1 MVNITSIIGKATIL
15 GAGIA
20 LSSTISR
27 DDLFSKVENRNDTI
41 LHQNQ
46 FPTTTLILPTLN
58 EEWMIERTLQSIK
71 NQNIYLLHPEKFEL
85 LIVDSESQDNTIQI
99 ASQYVDKIIILPE
112 RDLVRAR
119 TIGIEHS
126 KGDIIVFI
134 DADTL
139 YPINWLNTMLKHYSY
154 EQQLKTTADCCQ
166 LSSNSTNPV
175 IAVSGPEFHPNYD
188 ITRDIFEPILINLRI
203 KRSNEM
209 IGHNSSCYKWAFYA
223 INGFDVPFN
232 YDIKSSKDTQIVLE
246 TYFAK
251 KLRSI
256 GNYVY
261 DKRLIVNDYGL
272 TRRNK
277 FADRKKLCNKNDT
290 YMSDEERYLCQ
301 YWDER
306 DKGIRF

>member
-1 MVNITSIIGKATIL
+1 MVNIASIISNGAIL

-46 FPTTTLILPTLN
+46 FPKTTLILPTLN
-58 EEWMIERTLQSIK
+58 EEWMIEKTLQSIK
-71 NQNIYLLHPEKFEL
+71 NQNIYQLHPEKFEL
-85 LIVDSESQDNTIQI
+85 LLVDSESQDNTIQI

-139 YPINWLNTMLKHYSY
+139 YPTNWLNTMLKHYSY
-154 EQQLKTTADCCQ
+154 DQRQKQ
-166 LSSNSTNPV
+166 SSNSNNPV

-188 ITRDIFEPILINLRI
+188 VTRDIFEPILINLCI

-209 IGHNSSCYKWAFYA
+209 IGHNSSCYKWAFDA

-277 FADRKKLCNKNDT
+277 FTDRKKLCNKNDT
-290 YMSDEERYLCQ
+290 YISDEDRYLCQ
-301 YWDER
+301 YWNER

>member
-1 MVNITSIIGKATIL
+1 MVNITSIIGKGAIL
-15 GAGIA
+15 GAGVI

-46 FPTTTLILPTLN
+46 FPEATLILPTLN

-71 NQNIYLLHPEKFEL
+71 NQNIYQLHPEKFEL
-85 LIVDSESQDNTIQI
+85 LVVDSESQDNTIQI
-99 ASQYVDKIIILPE
+99 ATQYVDKIIILPE
-112 RDLVRAR
+112 RNLVKAR

-154 EQQLKTTADCCQ
+154 
-166 LSSNSTNPV
+166 SNSTNPV

-188 ITRDIFEPILINLRI
+188 ITRDIFEPILINLCI

-223 INGFDVPFN
+223 VNGFDVPFN

-251 KLRSI
+251 KLRCI

-277 FADRKKLCNKNDT
+277 FSDRKRLCNKNDDV
-290 YMSDEERYLCQ
+290 SDENRYLCR